1 MQKNNTIMAEALP
14 ELKEF
19 IKNEKIKMKFNTKD
33 ASSSCNLEI
42 NLSNKPSIASRRINE
57 ASVDRGDDIL
67 FATPTLS
74 SSKSFIND

>member
-1 MQKNNTIMAEALP
+1 
-14 ELKEF
+14 
-19 IKNEKIKMKFNTKD
+19 MKFNTKD